1 MAQNERFLQYVE
13 AQRKA
18 RSLQRA
24 ANYVFLGIV
33 IVVLAGSAIGLI
45 PEIEKSRSLDQEVA
59 EWQGKL
65 DNVQGKLQREKNSLT
80 WFGGDPEYLESQYRN
95 RALRMAKPGE
105 TLILLSPESIEVY
118 EGKRDRQ

>member
-18 RSLQRA
+18 RSLERA

-45 PEIEKSRSLDQEVA
+45 PEIEQSK
-59 EWQGKL
+59 KL
-65 DNVQGKLQREKNSLT
+65 DLEIAKWEGNEKNAREKLRREKSSLT
-80 WFGGDPEYLESQYRN
+80 LLASDPEYLELQYRN
-95 RALRMAKPGE
+95 RALRMGKPGE
-105 TLILLSPESIEVY
+105 TLIMLSPDQVEMF
-118 EGKRDRQ
+118 EGKRDRP